1 VDEASKSAI
10 IIAPDNQLSLAIGR
24 RGQNVRLAAQ
34 LTGWH
39 IDIRSETQWH
49 TEKQAP
55 AVAKAEVAAA
65 AAPVVE
71 AVVAEGAEVAEEVVA
86 APVET
91 KKIRIYELATEL
103 GVEVKDLVE
112 ILQDEGIQVTSHA
125 SSVTQEQAAMVREM
139 LMGGAGTLEEMEP
152 ADTGADQ

>member
-1 VDEASKSAI
+1 M
-10 IIAPDNQLSLAIGR
+10 
-24 RGQNVRLAAQ
+24 
-34 LTGWH
+34 
-39 IDIRSETQWH
+39 
-49 TEKQAP
+49 
-55 AVAKAEVAAA
+55 
-65 AAPVVE
+65 
-71 AVVAEGAEVAEEVVA
+71 AEEVVA